1 MAPGADVSIIR
12 EAQAQFEAY
21 FAGKLRLFDLP
32 MAPAGTPFQQ
42 DVWRLLCEIAFG
54 QRSTYGQI
62 TAHLGLTR
70 EHARA
75 VGTAVG
81 RNPISIAIPCH
92 RVVGADGALTGY
104 AGGLP
109 RKAAL
114 RINNVVAMKRIIE
127 RGVGIVAIKV
137 FGNAFLLRTFA
148 STDCV
153 RFALSLPLTTMAL
166 GFNTIGQL
174 EDNVRTAQ
182 NFTNH
187 GDYDV
192 YVKKN
197 PVPKVTAPKSNQMSV
212 LDNPTTK
219 VRTFDGGNYDATEW
233 DFGKGAYI
241 GPASV
246 GNAEDKISSFEKNS
260 KIPSVLK

>member
-1 MAPGADVSIIR
+1 MYRHTFACPLGNLLLTATESHLTGAFFLGQKTIPVNAGRLPLGTGVPVVR

-21 FAGKLRLFDLP
+21 FASRLQIFDLP

-54 QRSTYGQI
+54 ERSTYGQI
-62 TAHLGLTR
+62 TARLGLTR

-114 RINNVVAMKRIIE
+114 LRLEGHPAQVGE
-127 RGVGIVAIKV
+127 RLPMPDDGRQGM
-137 FGNAFLLRTFA
+137 L
-148 STDCV
+148 
-153 RFALSLPLTTMAL
+153 ALM
-166 GFNTIGQL
+166 
-174 EDNVRTAQ
+174 
-182 NFTNH
+182 
-187 GDYDV
+187 
-192 YVKKN
+192 
-197 PVPKVTAPKSNQMSV
+197 
-212 LDNPTTK
+212 
-219 VRTFDGGNYDATEW
+219 
-233 DFGKGAYI
+233 
-241 GPASV
+241 PA
-246 GNAEDKISSFEKNS
+246 
-260 KIPSVLK
+260 

>member
-1 MAPGADVSIIR
+1 MPPIVLLIAVTGAFFTGQKTIPVNAARMAPGADVSIIR

-92 RVVGADGALTGY
+92 RVVRSDGNLSGY
-104 AGGLP
+104 RWG
-109 RKAAL
+109 
-114 RINNVVAMKRIIE
+114 IE
-127 RGVGIVAIKV
+127 RKRA
-137 FGNAFLLRTFA
+137 LL
-148 STDCV
+148 DK
-153 RFALSLPLTTMAL
+153 
-166 GFNTIGQL
+166 
-174 EDNVRTAQ
+174 EKAQ
-182 NFTNH
+182 
-187 GDYDV
+187 
-192 YVKKN
+192 
-197 PVPKVTAPKSNQMSV
+197 Q
-212 LDNPTTK
+212 
-219 VRTFDGGNYDATEW
+219 
-233 DFGKGAYI
+233 
-241 GPASV
+241 
-246 GNAEDKISSFEKNS
+246 
-260 KIPSVLK
+260 